1 MTSDSED
8 WGPKFLATLSEGWP
22 VGTAARIAGIYRST
36 AYRRRKADPE
46 FAKAW
51 DDAFE
56 TGTDFLEEQAL
67 RRAMEHSD
75 HMMITMLRA
84 RRPETYGE
92 KLRLEHT
99 RVDYQ
104 SGAEQLEAR
113 VQKLLSAVVVK
124 GDDDDGRDADSRP
137 ATPAKS
143 R

>member
-1 MTSDSED
+1 MTDDTDD
-8 WGPKFLATLSEGWP
+8 WGLKFLATLREGWP
-22 VGTAARIAGIYRST
+22 VGTAARFAGIHRSN
-36 AYRRRKADPE
+36 AYRRRKADPD
-46 FAKAW
+46 FAAAW

-56 TGTDFLEEQAL
+56 TGTDFLEEQAI

-75 HMMITMLRA
+75 HMMVMMLRA

-113 VQKLLSAVVVK
+113 VQKLLAGAVK
-124 GDDDDGRDADSRP
+124 GDEENGQDAELDRSS
-137 ATPAKS
+137 TPTEP